1 MVDDPK
7 EPTIDFQDWFDGGN
21 VFFRSKDKQRFQYA
35 VNAIIED
42 DMGLAV
48 IGTNETVLDHYCRM
62 LLARLREH
70 DKFQLEVLLPTDTEN
85 LLKRFNEMVEAMS
98 IEQATKAP
106 DNDELLPVKLLVIND
121 AKLVKD
127 EQWALMERL
136 LADFPGVNVRLV
148 LFIDKTGC
156 PNYEKPL
163 GMFGRKLYRWVVE
176 TPSYTEA
183 QQLFEAAQEHG
194 YENAVGALL
203 KDTGLG
209 AAIDPLDTGLDT
221 PPDQQLHETVNEALV
236 ELDEDDQPRSSGWG
250 KTGFWIIATVV
261 LGCAAVAW
269 QVSMELN
276 EETVIEV
283 AAQPQ
288 TELVVI
294 PKADNLLSN
303 ELQVTALKTEQTK
316 APSAEQTPALPKTEV
331 EKQEQSAPL
340 AESAPTE
347 QMVTAV
353 MPAKPQVQRA
363 VSTRVRSPAIDS
375 VKASASS
382 DFFVQF
388 IVLSDRVEAVNFV
401 SRYPA
406 LGNAL
411 LLPIRSQGSIV
422 TAVITGPYASRT
434 EAEEFTK
441 GAGLPVDYWI
451 RGADLLKSVVQAD

>member
-1 MVDDPK
+1 M
-7 EPTIDFQDWFDGGN
+7 
-21 VFFRSKDKQRFQYA
+21 R
-35 VNAIIED
+35 
-42 DMGLAV
+42 
-48 IGTNETVLDHYCRM
+48 
-62 LLARLREH
+62 
-70 DKFQLEVLLPTDTEN
+70 
-85 LLKRFNEMVEAMS
+85 
-98 IEQATKAP
+98 TKS
-106 DNDELLPVKLLVIND
+106 L
-121 AKLVKD
+121 
-127 EQWALMERL
+127 
-136 LADFPGVNVRLV
+136 
-148 LFIDKTGC
+148 
-156 PNYEKPL
+156 
-163 GMFGRKLYRWVVE
+163 
-176 TPSYTEA
+176 
-183 QQLFEAAQEHG
+183 
-194 YENAVGALL
+194 
-203 KDTGLG
+203 
-209 AAIDPLDTGLDT
+209 DPL
-221 PPDQQLHETVNEALV
+221 A
-236 ELDEDDQPRSSGWG
+236 S

-316 APSAEQTPALPKTEV
+316 APSAEQTPAPPKTAV

-340 AESAPTE
+340 AEYAPTE
-347 QMVTAV
+347 QVVTAV

-363 VSTRVRSPAIDS
+363 VSTRVRSPAIES

-411 LLPIRSQGSIV
+411 FCYLFNLR
-422 TAVITGPYASRT
+422 
-434 EAEEFTK
+434 EA
-441 GAGLPVDYWI
+441 L
-451 RGADLLKSVVQAD
+451 